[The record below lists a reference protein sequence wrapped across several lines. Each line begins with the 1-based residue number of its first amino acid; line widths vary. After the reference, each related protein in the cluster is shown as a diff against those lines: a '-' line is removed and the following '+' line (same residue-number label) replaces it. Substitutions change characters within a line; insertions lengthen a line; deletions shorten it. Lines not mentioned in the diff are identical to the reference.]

1 MCPFPGSTGVAVG
14 IVVAGLLQVNGDL
27 QMFIDFQNSGYILL
41 GYRACDQLDCGFSDR
56 QKAGP

>member
-41 GYRACDQLDCGFSDR
+41 GYRACDQLVRGFSGSET
-56 QKAGP
+56 AGL